1 MLTSATIHDYKNLAI
16 ALYRKLRNKPL
27 AGITTI
33 KKEFP
38 KFDGRKK
45 DHWILLVA
53 KLLNRKADFS
63 PKASKTEIANR
74 ILNKI
79 KSALFDNYAVSYGNA
94 EIFLGCLTLR
104 FTIKNNIRG
113 LGELTITVNT
123 NDFNDIRYCFK
134 PSWFETKCESVDQ
147 LLKAVTQ
154 KIKLA
159 QKPYQFQNAN
169 NKVA

>member
-1 MLTSATIHDYKNLAI
+1 MKKAQGTIYEYKALAI
-16 ALYRKLRNKPL
+16 SLYRKLRNNPL

-45 DHWILLVA
+45 EHWIMLVA

-63 PKASKTEIANR
+63 PKASKFEIANK

-79 KSALFDNYAVSYGNA
+79 KSALFNNYAVSYGNP
-94 EIFLGCLTLR
+94 EIFLGCVTLR
-104 FTIKNNIRG
+104 FTVKNNIRG
-113 LGELTITVNT
+113 LSEFTVTVNT
-123 NDFNDIRYCFK
+123 QDFTDVRYCFK
-134 PSWFETKCESVDQ
+134 PAWFETKCESVDQ
-147 LLKAVTQ
+147 LLKAVIT

-159 QKPYQFQNAN
+159 QKPYSFQNAN
-169 NKVA
+169 KVA